1 MAQSPLLRVKNV
13 GKSFGAVCALD
24 NVTVD
29 IEAGEVHAIIGEN
42 GAGKSTLG
50 KIIAGVHQADV
61 GEITIDS
68 KAVTFSGPMDAQRA
82 GISIIFQELDLFPNL
97 TIAEN
102 IAIGNLHMEH
112 GSVVNFKDLE
122 KECLAFLKQVD
133 LDLPCDTLLGTLPM
147 GHIQLVS
154 IARALSMRAR
164 LIVMDEP
171 TSSLMDNAVENLF
184 RLIRKLRDSGVSI
197 IYVSHK
203 MEEIFQIADR
213 ITVLRDGQIIGTRQV
228 QETNIDEMIQMM
240 VGREISLTTRVTMS
254 RRDQIMLSVKKLTT
268 KKLQDVSFDL
278 YSGEVLGISGLVG
291 AGRSELGAALF
302 GLDRIISG
310 TVEKDG
316 KKIDLSCPAKALE
329 AGIGLLP
336 EDRKTEGLMM
346 QMSIKEN
353 TSLSILR
360 RISTAGFIQQKRE
373 AQSVE
378 DVHNLTAVKA
388 DSPNVAVSTLSGGNQ
403 QKVLLSRWLL
413 VDPDV
418 MFLDDPTRGI
428 DIGAKYD
435 IYKIMKE
442 LALCD
447 KGVIF
452 VSSEM
457 PELLQCCDR
466 IMVMDE
472 GRNMGIL
479 DIEQASQENIISLI
493 MKKEKSNPCQ

>member
-1 MAQSPLLRVKNV
+1 MTKAPLLRVKNIN
-13 GKSFGAVCALD
+13 KSFGGVCALD
-24 NVTVD
+24 NVSID

-50 KIIAGVHQADV
+50 KIIAGVHKADAGQISLDANPV
-61 GEITIDS
+61 
-68 KAVTFSGPMDAQRA
+68 AFSGPMDAQKA
-82 GISIIFQELDLFPNL
+82 GVSIIFQELDLFPNL
-97 TIAEN
+97 SIAEN
-102 IAIGNLHMEH
+102 IAIGNLHIEQ

-122 KECLAFLKQVD
+122 SQCLPFLKQVE
-133 LDLPCDTLLGTLPM
+133 LDTPCDTLLGTIPM
-147 GHIQLVS
+147 GHMQLTA

-164 LIVMDEP
+164 LIIMDEP
-171 TSSLMDNAVENLF
+171 TSSLMDEAVENLF
-184 RLIRKLRDSGVSI
+184 TLVRKLRDSGVSI

-203 MEEIFQIADR
+203 MEEIFKIADR
-213 ITVLRDGQIIGTRQV
+213 ITVLRDGQKIGTRRV
-228 QETNIDEMIQMM
+228 KETNIDEMIQMM
-240 VGREISLTTRVTMS
+240 VGRPISATNRVANF
-254 RRDQIMLSVKKLTT
+254 RKDQAILSVKNLTT

-278 YSGEVLGISGLVG
+278 YCGEVLGISGLVG

-302 GLDRIISG
+302 GLDHIISG

-316 KKIDLSCPAKALE
+316 EEVDLSCPAKALK

-353 TSLSILR
+353 SSLSILS
-360 RISTAGFIQQKRE
+360 RISSAGFIQQKKE
-373 AQSVE
+373 TEVVAA
-378 DVHNLTAVKA
+378 VHSRTAVKA
-388 DSPNVAVSTLSGGNQ
+388 ASPNVAVSTLSGGNQ

-418 MFLDDPTRGI
+418 IFLDDPTRGI

-435 IYKIMKE
+435 IYEIINE
-442 LALCD
+442 LGQSG

-472 GRNMGIL
+472 GRNRGIL
-479 DIEQASQENIISLI
+479 EVKDASQERIMKLI
-493 MKKEKSNPCQ
+493 MKKGE